1 MWNQK
6 TCNSVNQQKAKTGK
20 NAMEFFRKL
29 FATDDS
35 GPSSG
40 QIRRAVKQ
48 VTQLHGEAASRL
60 GAMERLAEWKTPE
73 AATALLRRFTIR
85 TPQASM
91 DLEEKQYAVKLLAGM
106 GEIAAGPIINY
117 LKTEPDV
124 TFPVQALKR
133 ICQSSDK
140 FHAMLL
146 EVLDTLSSGYARWPE
161 SKTVLIA
168 SLEDDAFPLV
178 GETVS
183 RFLEDDDDDVCIAA
197 VDYLVH
203 NGNETV
209 REKLVQVYLAADG
222 RPRVRG
228 GILDRFHEK
237 EWDVKGHQKEV
248 NAVISPPFYLTA
260 KGAVK
265 RRGQG

>member
-6 TCNSVNQQKAKTGK
+6 TFDSVNRQNEKTGK
-20 NAMEFFRKL
+20 EAMEFFRKL

-35 GPSSG
+35 GPSPG

-48 VTQLHGEAASRL
+48 ATQLHGEAASRL
-60 GAMERLAEWKTPE
+60 GAMERLSEWKTPE
-73 AATALLRRFTIR
+73 AAAALLRRFTIR

-91 DLEEKQYAVKLLAGM
+91 DLEEKQYAVKLLVGM
-106 GEIAAGPIINY
+106 GEIAVRPILNY

-124 TFPVQALKR
+124 TFPVQALKH
-133 ICQSSDK
+133 ICQSSDR
-140 FHAMLL
+140 FHVALL
-146 EVLDTLSSGYARWPE
+146 EVLDMLSSGYARWPE
-161 SKTVLIA
+161 SKTVLIT

-203 NGNETV
+203 NGSENV
-209 REKLVQVYLAADG
+209 REKLVQVYLVADG

-228 GILDRFHEK
+228 SILDRFHEK

-248 NAVISPPFYLTA
+248 NAVISPPFYLTS
-260 KGAVK
+260 KGVVK